1 MPRSLKKGPFVDGH
15 LTKKVDAQ
23 NDANTKN
30 VIKTWSR
37 RSMIIPSMIGHT
49 IAVHDGRKHVPVFV
63 TDAMIGHKLGEFA
76 PTRTFRGHVKDDR
89 RATRAILRDIRHTP
103 QKARRVVDLVRG
115 QRADEALS
123 ILKFAPQSAGADL
136 YTLLNS
142 AIANAKQKNP
152 AIRDAS
158 ELWVVEALVDEG
170 RTMKRFRPRAQGR
183 GFRILKRSSHITL
196 TVSDVKETSK
206 SLSRTSTK
214 TQTRNPKRADDSAKG
229 ATK

>member
-1 MPRSLKKGPFVDGH
+1 MPNTPD
-15 LTKKVDAQ
+15 TKADATV
-23 NDANTKN
+23 A
-30 VIKTWSR
+30 
-37 RSMIIPSMIGHT
+37 
-49 IAVHDGRKHVPVFV
+49 
-63 TDAMIGHKLGEFA
+63 
-76 PTRTFRGHVKDDR
+76 
-89 RATRAILRDIRHTP
+89 RAILRDIRHTP

>member
-1 MPRSLKKGPFVDGH
+1 MIGEQLVANTPSAN
-15 LTKKVDAQ
+15 VDA
-23 NDANTKN
+23 
-30 VIKTWSR
+30 
-37 RSMIIPSMIGHT
+37 T
-49 IAVHDGRKHVPVFV
+49 IAKAV
-63 TDAMIGHKLGEFA
+63 
-76 PTRTFRGHVKDDR
+76 
-89 RATRAILRDIRHTP
+89 LRDIRHTP
-103 QKARRVVDLVRG
+103 QKARRVIDLIRG

-142 AIANAKQKNP
+142 AVANAKQKNP

-183 GFRILKRSSHITL
+183 GFRILKRSSHMTV

>member
-1 MPRSLKKGPFVDGH
+1 MPNTPD
-15 LTKKVDAQ
+15 TKADATV
-23 NDANTKN
+23 A
-30 VIKTWSR
+30 
-37 RSMIIPSMIGHT
+37 
-49 IAVHDGRKHVPVFV
+49 
-63 TDAMIGHKLGEFA
+63 
-76 PTRTFRGHVKDDR
+76 
-89 RATRAILRDIRHTP
+89 RAILRDIRHTP

-196 TVSDVKETSK
+196 TVSDVKESSK
-206 SLSRTSTK
+206 TLSRTSTK
-214 TQTRNPKRADDSAKG
+214 VQTRNPKRAEDSAKG

>member
-1 MPRSLKKGPFVDGH
+1 MIGEQLVPNTPS
-15 LTKKVDAQ
+15 TKVDATV
-23 NDANTKN
+23 AK
-30 VIKTWSR
+30 
-37 RSMIIPSMIGHT
+37 
-49 IAVHDGRKHVPVFV
+49 AV
-63 TDAMIGHKLGEFA
+63 
-76 PTRTFRGHVKDDR
+76 
-89 RATRAILRDIRHTP
+89 LRDIRHTP
-103 QKARRVVDLVRG
+103 QKARRVIDLIRG

-142 AIANAKQKNP
+142 AVANAKQKNP

-183 GFRILKRSSHITL
+183 GFRILKRSSHITV
-196 TVSDVKETSK
+196 TVSDVKESSK
-206 SLSRTSTK
+206 TLSRTSTK
-214 TQTRNPKRADDSAKG
+214 VQTRNPKRAEDSAKG

>member
-1 MPRSLKKGPFVDGH
+1 MIGEQLV
-15 LTKKVDAQ
+15 
-23 NDANTKN
+23 ANTPDTK
-30 VIKTWSR
+30 
-37 RSMIIPSMIGHT
+37 
-49 IAVHDGRKHVPVFV
+49 A
-63 TDAMIGHKLGEFA
+63 DATVA
-76 PTRTFRGHVKDDR
+76 
-89 RATRAILRDIRHTP
+89 RAILRDIRHTP

-214 TQTRNPKRADDSAKG
+214 VQTRNPKRAENSAKG

>member
-1 MPRSLKKGPFVDGH
+1 
-15 LTKKVDAQ
+15 
-23 NDANTKN
+23 
-30 VIKTWSR
+30 
-37 RSMIIPSMIGHT
+37 MIGEQLVPNT
-49 IAVHDGRKHVPVFV
+49 QDATVAKAV
-63 TDAMIGHKLGEFA
+63 
-76 PTRTFRGHVKDDR
+76 
-89 RATRAILRDIRHTP
+89 LRDIRHTP
-103 QKARRVVDLVRG
+103 QKARRVIDLIRG

-142 AIANAKQKNP
+142 AVANAKQKNP

-196 TVSDVKETSK
+196 TVSDVKESSK
-206 SLSRTSTK
+206 TLSRTSTK
-214 TQTRNPKRADDSAKG
+214 VQTRNPKRAEDSAKG

>member
-1 MPRSLKKGPFVDGH
+1 
-15 LTKKVDAQ
+15 
-23 NDANTKN
+23 
-30 VIKTWSR
+30 
-37 RSMIIPSMIGHT
+37 
-49 IAVHDGRKHVPVFV
+49 
-63 TDAMIGHKLGEFA
+63 
-76 PTRTFRGHVKDDR
+76 
-89 RATRAILRDIRHTP
+89 LRDIRHTP

>member
-1 MPRSLKKGPFVDGH
+1 MIGEQLV
-15 LTKKVDAQ
+15 
-23 NDANTKN
+23 ANTPDTK
-30 VIKTWSR
+30 
-37 RSMIIPSMIGHT
+37 
-49 IAVHDGRKHVPVFV
+49 A
-63 TDAMIGHKLGEFA
+63 DATVA
-76 PTRTFRGHVKDDR
+76 
-89 RATRAILRDIRHTP
+89 RAILRDIRHTP

-196 TVSDVKETSK
+196 TMSDVKETSK

-214 TQTRNPKRADDSAKG
+214 VQTRNPKRAENSAKG

>member
-1 MPRSLKKGPFVDGH
+1 MIGEQLV
-15 LTKKVDAQ
+15 
-23 NDANTKN
+23 ANTQDATVAK
-30 VIKTWSR
+30 
-37 RSMIIPSMIGHT
+37 
-49 IAVHDGRKHVPVFV
+49 AV
-63 TDAMIGHKLGEFA
+63 
-76 PTRTFRGHVKDDR
+76 
-89 RATRAILRDIRHTP
+89 LRDIRHTP
-103 QKARRVVDLVRG
+103 QKARRVIDLIRG

-142 AIANAKQKNP
+142 AVANAKQKNP

-183 GFRILKRSSHITL
+183 GFRILKRSSHMTV

>member
-1 MPRSLKKGPFVDGH
+1 
-15 LTKKVDAQ
+15 
-23 NDANTKN
+23 
-30 VIKTWSR
+30 
-37 RSMIIPSMIGHT
+37 
-49 IAVHDGRKHVPVFV
+49 
-63 TDAMIGHKLGEFA
+63 
-76 PTRTFRGHVKDDR
+76 
-89 RATRAILRDIRHTP
+89 LRDIRHTP

-214 TQTRNPKRADDSAKG
+214 VQTRNPKRAENSAKG

>member
-1 MPRSLKKGPFVDGH
+1 M
-15 LTKKVDAQ
+15 
-23 NDANTKN
+23 ANTPDTK
-30 VIKTWSR
+30 
-37 RSMIIPSMIGHT
+37 
-49 IAVHDGRKHVPVFV
+49 A
-63 TDAMIGHKLGEFA
+63 DATVA
-76 PTRTFRGHVKDDR
+76 
-89 RATRAILRDIRHTP
+89 RAILRDIRHTP

-214 TQTRNPKRADDSAKG
+214 VQTRNPKRAENSAKG

>member
-1 MPRSLKKGPFVDGH
+1 
-15 LTKKVDAQ
+15 
-23 NDANTKN
+23 
-30 VIKTWSR
+30 
-37 RSMIIPSMIGHT
+37 MIGEQLVPNT
-49 IAVHDGRKHVPVFV
+49 QDATVAKAV
-63 TDAMIGHKLGEFA
+63 
-76 PTRTFRGHVKDDR
+76 
-89 RATRAILRDIRHTP
+89 LRDIRHTP
-103 QKARRVVDLVRG
+103 QKARRVIDLIRG

-142 AIANAKQKNP
+142 AVANAKQKNP

-183 GFRILKRSSHITL
+183 GFRILKRSSHITV

-214 TQTRNPKRADDSAKG
+214 TQTRNPKRAEDSAKG
-229 ATK
+229 ATN

>member
-1 MPRSLKKGPFVDGH
+1 
-15 LTKKVDAQ
+15 
-23 NDANTKN
+23 
-30 VIKTWSR
+30 
-37 RSMIIPSMIGHT
+37 
-49 IAVHDGRKHVPVFV
+49 
-63 TDAMIGHKLGEFA
+63 
-76 PTRTFRGHVKDDR
+76 
-89 RATRAILRDIRHTP
+89 LRDIRHTP
-103 QKARRVVDLVRG
+103 QKARRIVDLIRG

-123 ILKFAPQSAGADL
+123 ILKFAPQAAGQDVF
-136 YTLLNS
+136 TLLNS
-142 AIANAKQKNP
+142 AVANAKAKNP

-183 GFRILKRSSHITL
+183 GFRILKRSSHITV

-214 TQTRNPKRADDSAKG
+214 TQTRNPKRAEDSAKG